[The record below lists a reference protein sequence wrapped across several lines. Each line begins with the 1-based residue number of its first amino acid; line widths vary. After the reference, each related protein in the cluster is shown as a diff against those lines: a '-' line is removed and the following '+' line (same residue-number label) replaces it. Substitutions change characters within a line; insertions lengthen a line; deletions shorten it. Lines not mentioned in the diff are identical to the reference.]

1 MNTCDKCIKHDI
13 CGIREA
19 FGAVGCV
26 DDFQPKPMTNA
37 DKIRNMSDEE
47 LAKVFVE
54 IDEDYIC
61 NVFCKNICKLRNNSC
76 PVIFKDEVCPISTED
91 CISGWLQSEVSDGNS
106 KKSR

>member
-26 DDFQPKPMTNA
+26 DDFIPKPPTNA

-47 LAKVFVE
+47 LAKALVE
-54 IDEDYIC
+54 IDEDYMC
-61 NVFCKNICKLRNNSC
+61 NVFCRNICKLRNNGC
-76 PVIFKDEVCPISTED
+76 PVIFKDEDCPISTED
-91 CISGWLQSEVSDGNS
+91 CISGWLKSEASNG
-106 KKSR
+106 K